1 MHWTDEIHRL
11 LIGVSDIINRLDVDA
26 RLLTA
31 SDVKLDR
38 ALFPLLSRLAM
49 HEPLNTV
56 DLANLVGR
64 DHSTVSRQ
72 VAKLEDEGLVERVAV
87 PTDKRAR
94 FLKTT
99 AAGQRLLAQIAS
111 VRRRW
116 MEEHF
121 SDWSKDD
128 LAQLNLLM
136 TRALQ
141 AKDSGPLNQQIGNR
155 TRTDSARKIEKR
167 LPSGKGAA

>member
-1 MHWTDEIHRL
+1 MHWTDELHRS
-11 LIGVSDIINRLDVDA
+11 LIGISDIINRLDVDA

-31 SDVKLDR
+31 SEVKLDR

-72 VAKLEDEGLVERVAV
+72 VARLEAGGLVDRVEV

-94 FLKTT
+94 LLIAS
-99 AAGQRLLAQIAS
+99 AAGRELLETIAT
-111 VRRRW
+111 VRRGW

-121 SDWSKDD
+121 SDWSQAD
-128 LAQLNLLM
+128 LQQLTQLM
-136 TRALQ
+136 TRMLQ
-141 AKDSGPLNQQIGNR
+141 PRESDPFELPAGSTSAQIDNQPKRKGK
-155 TRTDSARKIEKR
+155 AR
-167 LPSGKGAA
+167 